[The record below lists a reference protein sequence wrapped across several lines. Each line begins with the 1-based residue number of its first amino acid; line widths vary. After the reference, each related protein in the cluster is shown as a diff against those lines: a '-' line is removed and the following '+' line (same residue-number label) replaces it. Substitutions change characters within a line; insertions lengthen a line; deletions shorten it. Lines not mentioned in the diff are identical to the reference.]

1 MEDITH
7 CSQENHSPPATENGH
22 QEPNQQQRTL
32 DDLVTECREY
42 IMRRN
47 ASARERVP
55 EAGKPMYLISK
66 TWLRRY
72 KEYILMA
79 DVKRNNKPHIPEVH
93 THPGPITNDEDLCEV
108 GKNENMRGSGTVEQ
122 FEKNVVDKY
131 LKLEVRERL

>member
-1 MEDITH
+1 M
-7 CSQENHSPPATENGH
+7 
-22 QEPNQQQRTL
+22 

-72 KEYILMA
+72 KDYILMA
-79 DVKRNNKPHIPEVH
+79 DVKRNNKPHIPQVH
-93 THPGPITNDEDLCEV
+93 THPGPISNDEDLC
-108 GKNENMRGSGTVEQ
+108 
-122 FEKNVVDKY
+122 
-131 LKLEVRERL
+131 

>member
-1 MEDITH
+1 M
-7 CSQENHSPPATENGH
+7 
-22 QEPNQQQRTL
+22 

-42 IMRRN
+42 IVKRN

-66 TWLRRY
+66 TWLKRY

-93 THPGPITNDEDLCEV
+93 THPGPISNDEDLCEV
-108 GKNENMRGSGTVEQ
+108 SKNENMTGTGTVEQ
-122 FEKNVVDKY
+122 FEKDTVDKY
-131 LKLEVRERL
+131 LRLDVRERF